1 MKTLLTPP
9 PTPHVLMFHKINLE
23 ILGSERLSILDK
35 VARGKKKVAEAGEI
49 GTTWQLYP
57 VEKGS
62 EGENPIY
69 VYCFSISSTFSRLWG
84 RRKARD
90 AAQGNQGAAAG
101 GRWGTRE
108 PACHL
113 TARKRDVQLGA
124 SVGGGERPGRR
135 WHDRS

>member
-1 MKTLLTPP
+1 M
-9 PTPHVLMFHKINLE
+9 
-23 ILGSERLSILDK
+23 
-35 VARGKKKVAEAGEI
+35 AEAGEI
-49 GTTWQLYP
+49 GTTRQLYP

-62 EGENPIY
+62 EGGNPIY

-135 WHDRS
+135 WHDPALPGIALAPSPDVLSRFRLEPAFPRRGSNLWQSTRVGPSA